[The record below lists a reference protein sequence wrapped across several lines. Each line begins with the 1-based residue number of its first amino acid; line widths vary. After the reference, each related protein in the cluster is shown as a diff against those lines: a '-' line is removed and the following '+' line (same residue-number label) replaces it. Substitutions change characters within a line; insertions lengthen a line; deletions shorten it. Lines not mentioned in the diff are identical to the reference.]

1 MMENRSELLQ
11 IAIDNDYS
19 GRLDKYIQ
27 TRLLTLFPDEEERF
41 SRSYVQKLFADG
53 NILIDGNSVSKSEKV
68 KAGAIICVDLPAPQA
83 LEAEPQNIP
92 IDIVYEDDDIIVVN
106 KPKGMVVHPG
116 AGNPDGTLV
125 NALLY
130 HCSGRLSSIN
140 GVERPGIVHRID
152 KDTSGLL
159 VVAKNDFAHFKL
171 AEQIGAHTVTRYYYA
186 VAYGHLKDNE
196 GVIDAPI
203 GRKANDRIKFCV
215 TDKNSKEAVTEYR
228 VLEEMEGYTYLE
240 LHLRT
245 GRTHQIRVHMEYIGH
260 PLVGDKLYGNHK
272 QVKYFEGQCLH
283 AGVLGFIHPRTG
295 EYMEFKAELPEYFV
309 EFLNSIRS

>member
-1 MMENRSELLQ
+1 MENRSELLQ

-53 NILIDGNSVSKSEKV
+53 NILIDGKPVSKNEKV
-68 KAGAIICVDLPAPQA
+68 KAGAIICIDLPAPQA

-171 AEQIGAHTVTRYYYA
+171 AEQICAHTVTRYYYA

>member
-1 MMENRSELLQ
+1 MENRSELLQ

-53 NILIDGNSVSKSEKV
+53 NILINGKPVSKNEKV
-68 KAGAIICVDLPAPQA
+68 KAGAIICIDLPAPQA

-92 IDIVYEDDDIIVVN
+92 IDIVYEDDDLIVVN

-171 AEQIGAHTVTRYYYA
+171 AEQIAAHTVTRYYYA

-309 EFLNSIRS
+309 EFLNSIRF